1 MELDKLETTILNDV
15 QIKVDNWKWAKW
27 VHLIVTLSVLVNW
40 LLFSFGVVQ
49 TGVIE
54 FFAPIF
60 LGAYLGHIFR
70 SWNGLKKES
79 LFIKYSELA
88 KKNSK

>member
-27 VHLIVTLSVLVNW
+27 GHLIVTLSVLVNW
-40 LLFSFGVVQ
+40 LLFSFDVVQ
-49 TGVIE
+49 ISVIE
-54 FFAPIF
+54 SLAPV
-60 LGAYLGHIFR
+60 LVGGYLGHIFR

-79 LFIKYSELA
+79 LFIKCFDLA
-88 KKNSK
+88 MKNPK